1 MKIRAFFK
9 LVIVV
14 VFFIIAYAI
23 CDLAPYYVNA
33 TYYKDNELRLVI
45 DDKEYTKSTTFSL
58 IKDYKNNSGDSGDTK
73 KYIKPDIPFIV
84 DGKVMI
90 SMKTIKECFDK
101 YIYFDEKYQ
110 TVIVAKGTDV
120 IKMPLGEKT
129 IIVNSNEKIIE
140 VPAQYIDDKIYIPIE
155 ELKNIYNIE
164 ISVNEKVV
172 ITTKDAEYYKVKVG
186 DEIKLKKFKR
196 QYCKTIDVIKTGET
210 IDVFDKY
217 EEKSGDSYLW
227 VRAANGSF
235 GYVKKDDIAEAERTY
250 VNNKEIPSTTKKIS
264 LIWEYAAN
272 YTPNRNGQTK
282 HKGMSIISPTW
293 IYVSDEN
300 GKLKNTIDTSY
311 IEWAKSVGYEI
322 WPTIKNDLI
331 GIKKTSTILNDMNLR
346 QAFIDNVVS
355 LAKKYNFKGINLD
368 FENMYM
374 KDRDVFAQLVRELSS
389 ALRANGIISSVDV
402 NVPDG
407 SETWSLCYDSKAISD
422 ATDYTILM
430 AYDQHGSSSKIAGSV
445 ASLDWVELNL
455 QKMIE
460 RDGIDSTKLVLGVPF
475 YSRFWRVRNGA
486 VVSTSSMTMKNA
498 KNYMEK
504 YKNFTEWV
512 EESGQYVV
520 RYKDKKDD
528 IEIWIENED
537 SLKEKLKLISKYK
550 LAGFAAWR
558 WGFEN
563 DETWSLIGK

>member
-1 MKIRAFFK
+1 MKVRAFFK

-58 IKDYKNNSGDSGDTK
+58 IKDYKNNSGDSGNMK

-164 ISVNEKVV
+164 ISVNGKVV

-235 GYVKKDDIAEAERTY
+235 GYVKKDDIVEIERTY

-486 VVSTSSMTMKNA
+486 VVSTSSMTMKTA